1 MPVRRGCCIL
11 SVLSAGS
18 QKRGLKLES
27 TVVNQVAILFIIM
40 GIGFIAKKKNII
52 DEPTGRKLSELLLM
66 VTMPA
71 MILSS
76 FQFEYSG
83 EMLKNV
89 IVVLE
94 FALAAHIISLLLG
107 ILLYRRYRESIKKV
121 LKFITIFSNCGFMGF
136 PLLESLYGKTGVFYG
151 SIYVAVYNLF
161 VWTVGVMIFSGERD
175 IKSIR
180 KAMANP
186 GTIAVFIGMLL
197 FVFSLKLP
205 YPVAKA
211 LDMTGAMTAPLA
223 MLIVGSILAGVEFK
237 NLLSGF
243 PLYYG
248 TAVRNILLPIA
259 TVFILKAFGFTGVIF
274 GVCVS
279 VIAMPAGA
287 NTPIFAELYGGDS
300 LFASKIVAF
309 STLFSVISI
318 PLVLMISQF

>member
-1 MPVRRGCCIL
+1 MG
-11 SVLSAGS
+11 
-18 QKRGLKLES
+18 S
-27 TVVNQVAILFIIM
+27 TVVNQVTILFIIM

-52 DEPTGRKLSELLLM
+52 DEPTRRKLSELLLM

-76 FQFEYSG
+76 FQFEYSS

-89 IVVLE
+89 LTILA
-94 FALAAHIISLLLG
+94 FALSAHIISLFLG
-107 ILLYRRYRESIKKV
+107 ILLYRRYPENIKRV

-151 SIYVAVYNLF
+151 SIYIAVYNLF
-161 VWTVGVMIFSGERD
+161 VWTVGVMLFSGERD
-175 IKSIR
+175 LKSIR
-180 KAMANP
+180 KAVVNP
-186 GTIAVFIGMLL
+186 GTIAVFMGMLL
-197 FVFSLKLP
+197 FVFSLRLP
-205 YPVAKA
+205 FPVAKA

-223 MLIVGSILAGVEFK
+223 MLIVGSILAGVDFK
-237 NLLSGF
+237 SLFSGF

-248 TAVRNILLPIA
+248 VLIRNIILPLA
-259 TVFILKAFGFTGVIF
+259 TAAILRVFGFDGVVY

-300 LFASKIVAF
+300 LFASKVVAF
-309 STLFSVISI
+309 STLFSIVSI
-318 PLVLMISQF
+318 PLILMVA

>member
-1 MPVRRGCCIL
+1 MHIIYTV
-11 SVLSAGS
+11 V
-18 QKRGLKLES
+18 KRGHELQN
-27 TVVNQVAILFIIM
+27 TVINQVTILFIIM

-52 DEPTGRKLSELLLM
+52 DDASGKKLSELLLM
-66 VTMPA
+66 VTAPA

-76 FQFEYSG
+76 FQFDYSS

-89 IVVLE
+89 FVVLG
-94 FALAAHIISLLLG
+94 FAFATHVLSFLAGL
-107 ILLYRRYRESIKKV
+107 LLYRRYPENINKALR
-121 LKFITIFSNCGFMGF
+121 FITIFTNCGFMGF

-175 IKSIR
+175 LKSIR
-180 KAMANP
+180 KAMLNP

-197 FVFSLKLP
+197 FLFSLKLP

-211 LDMTGAMTAPLA
+211 FDMTGAMTAPLA

-237 NLLSGF
+237 SLFSGF

-248 TAVRNILLPIA
+248 IVVRNILLPLV
-259 TVFILKAFGFTGVIF
+259 TVAILKVLGFNGIVL

-287 NTPIFAELYGGDS
+287 NTPIFAELYGGDP

-309 STLFSVISI
+309 STLFSIISI
-318 PLVLMISQF
+318 PLVLLLL